1 MLKSECKSGSQK
13 RNRDSQEAD
22 QETRTEP
29 TPPELYRTESP
40 QSGQFGTAGAAQ
52 LETNHAIPP
61 STKAGS
67 SVPAVGQPIRSGA
80 KKGKKSRKIQ
90 PARYRDGLWPP
101 RSLQETR
108 SLVPAEPLNNDQP
121 VLDVIPPTFEY
132 PVLENQYKS
141 IGPNPEECA
150 PMPVDTQGDLSI
162 NREQYISRNAEEQVV
177 STRVAD
183 LFKQGECLGPN
194 PGGQNALPYD
204 SQNPINV
211 SQSQQTTDTPEEHL
225 ALRTNM
231 LDNLQNTNEPAREV
245 SNKSEGPNNFQNVP
259 LDKPVHF
266 AKDRPVDESLRG
278 VSSRAGP
285 SRVSKPQK
293 KKRNNHA
300 VLPDKSMPV
309 IAHGDG
315 LPLALDHMLESVRMV
330 VSTDRARSHSDHTSE
345 INAHQGNIAAL
356 QEIISLQKHTI
367 LALKNKDA
375 TMRTTMNRHADT
387 VGKLKKYVEGL
398 ETDHA
403 KIKASVEIY
412 HRECDESWKEKV
424 DEVTAEKAE
433 LEREFLAMINA
444 VNKSRQSMQTAMVE
458 CYHELELSEDK
469 RITLVQD
476 LRTMHALLEVEQKR
490 SAGLE
495 QQIISSLQAIHNHL
509 DENNNSVIK
518 KLGGIQS
525 LVEDTTADDKRD
537 TCLKECIET
546 LKNLRATPFLT
557 AKDTQKAEK
566 MLRYL
571 QETCV
576 PARVTGVVIC

>member
-1 MLKSECKSGSQK
+1 MLKSECKIGSQK

-29 TPPELYRTESP
+29 TPPELHRTESP
-40 QSGQFGTAGAAQ
+40 QLGQFDAAGAAQ
-52 LETNHAIPP
+52 LETDPAIPR
-61 STKAGS
+61 STAGS
-67 SVPAVGQPIRSGA
+67 SAFAGGKTIRSGT

-90 PARYRDGLWPP
+90 PAQYHDGLWPP
-101 RSLQETR
+101 RTLQATR
-108 SLVPAEPLNNDQP
+108 SLVSAEPLNNDKP
-121 VLDVIPPTFEY
+121 VLDVIPPAFEY
-132 PVLENQYKS
+132 PVLENHYKS
-141 IGPNPEECA
+141 IGPNLEAWA
-150 PMPVDTQGDLSI
+150 PILVDTQGDVSI
-162 NREQYISRNAEEQVV
+162 NRKLYISRNAEEQVV
-177 STRVAD
+177 STRVDD
-183 LFKQGECLGPN
+183 LFKQGECLGSN
-194 PGGQNALPYD
+194 LRGQDSLPSD
-204 SQNPINV
+204 SQNPVTV
-211 SQSQQTTDTPEEHL
+211 SKSQQTTDTPEEHL

-231 LDNLQNTNEPAREV
+231 LDNVQDTNEPARGISIK
-245 SNKSEGPNNFQNVP
+245 SNGPNNFQNAP
-259 LDKPVHF
+259 LDEPVLF
-266 AKDRPVDESLRG
+266 AKDRPVDEFLRG

-285 SRVSKPQK
+285 SRVNKPQK

-300 VLPDKSMPV
+300 VLPNKSMPV

-315 LPLALDHMLESVRMV
+315 LPLGLDRMLEDVRMV
-330 VSTDRARSHSDHTSE
+330 VSADRARSHSDHTSE

-367 LALKNKDA
+367 LDLRNKDT
-375 TMRTTMNRHADT
+375 TMRTTMDRQAAT

-403 KIKASVEIY
+403 KIKASVKNY
-412 HRECDESWKEKV
+412 HRECDGFWKEKV

-444 VNKSRQSMQTAMVE
+444 VNKSRHSMQTAMVE
-458 CYHELELSEDK
+458 CYHKLEFSEYK
-469 RITLVQD
+469 RKTLVQD
-476 LRTMHALLEVEQKR
+476 LRTLHDLLEVEKKR

-509 DENNNSVIK
+509 EENNNVVIK

-525 LVEDTTADDKRD
+525 SVEDTTADDKRD
-537 TCLKECIET
+537 TCLNECMEA

-566 MLRYL
+566 MLQYL
-571 QETCV
+571 HETCV
-576 PARVTGVVIC
+576 PARVTDVVIC